1 MSSVHHRTELHFF
14 FYLSEKDDR
23 DGVGGGRMEEL
34 SLSMSSLLG
43 NRKREKQ
50 SRYRTGN
57 LFLSA
62 LEDSETNKLVFA

>member
-1 MSSVHHRTELHFF
+1 MSSVHHKTEFHFF
-14 FYLSEKDDR
+14 FCLSEKDDK
-23 DGVGGGRMEEL
+23 DGFGGGRVEEL
-34 SLSMSSLLG
+34 SPLMSSLLG

-50 SRYRTGN
+50 SRYRTSN

>member
-1 MSSVHHRTELHFF
+1 
-14 FYLSEKDDR
+14 
-23 DGVGGGRMEEL
+23 MEEL
-34 SLSMSSLLG
+34 SPLMSSLLG

-50 SRYRTGN
+50 SRYRTSN